1 MDPLSVS
8 ASVAGIIVA
17 SAKVASTLVNF
28 VQSTKESPK
37 LAQSVL
43 TEVNGISAVLG
54 HLQTFLF
61 DAAKLSKSRASYILV
76 EQVIAILAQCV
87 TTFSELEDL
96 LGTSKVD
103 GEFRVLDR
111 MRWVMN
117 ESKISNLE
125 RRLQSDK
132 ASMTLMLTIL
142 QWCDPGDSFSTLPC
156 ISNPVPF
163 Q

>member
-1 MDPLSVS
+1 MDPLTVS
-8 ASVAGIIVA
+8 ASIVGIIA
-17 SAKVASTLVNF
+17 GSAKVASTLVTF
-28 VQSTKESPK
+28 VQSTTESPK

-54 HLQTFLF
+54 HLQTYLLNA
-61 DAAKLSKSRASYILV
+61 DKLSKSRASCILV

-87 TTFSELEDL
+87 TTFSELENL

-103 GEFRVLDR
+103 GDFGVLDR

-117 ESKISNLE
+117 ESKISNVE

-142 QWCDPGDSFSTLPC
+142 QWFGPG
-156 ISNPVPF
+156 IS
-163 Q
+163 